1 MKPGPLTRGLSVA
14 AKLRMLTVGAVL
26 LTTLALLALA
36 VPRTVTVS
44 FERLSR
50 KGETLG
56 RIVAENSEFAV
67 YTQNLSALRQVA
79 QGLRADPEVAYVRFV
94 GTDGR
99 VLLEDALLPGVKLPP
114 WHEPKDAGPEHA
126 HWVKLDE
133 SSDAGFVDVALA
145 VGGKQNPSLLSGDVM
160 SEGSSGTS
168 PVGHVQ
174 LGLSEELTRRELRD
188 FVTEAALAALA
199 LLLLAVLIA
208 NVLVRRISAPIG
220 ALVSATQAVAG
231 GRLDVDI
238 PIKGHDEIGVLATAF
253 RAMVGRLR
261 SYRDEVEEYQKHLEL
276 KVEERTAQLE
286 ATTQEARQLARQAEE
301 ASKAKSQFLANMS
314 HEIRTP
320 MNGVIGMAQLLLN
333 TQLSTQQR
341 RYADTVHGSAES
353 LLHIIN
359 DILDFSKVEAGR
371 LELEQLDF
379 DLRDS
384 VESVCELLAQRA
396 QEKGLEL
403 VCAIEAEAPAAL
415 LGDPGR
421 LRQVLMNLVGNAIK
435 FTHKGEV
442 AVRVRA
448 TTQSDAAVELRFE
461 VQDTGIGI
469 SPEVRDNLFRAFVQA
484 DGSTT
489 RKYGGTGLG
498 LAISKQIVE
507 LMQGKIGVDST
518 PGAGS
523 TFWFTCRLERQQSA
537 TAPDHPVPNRL
548 PGLKVLVVDDNATN
562 REVLSRNLI
571 AWGMEVTCAEDAGSA
586 LRLAIEAAGRGSPY
600 ELAVLDLMMPGMDG
614 LQLARAVRG
623 SPELAG
629 IRLLLLTSAGTGGD
643 SDETRRAGID
653 ACLNKPVRQSQLF
666 DCLCNLM
673 GRPPSISE
681 SPQSVPIAEFT
692 APGVHV
698 LVVDDNAVN
707 RAVIVG
713 FLEEYECRVSEAAD
727 GSEAIDRLASDPAHL
742 VLMDCQ
748 MPVMDGFAATAEIR
762 RRSIATPAGKRLPV
776 VALTASAL
784 KGERERCLAAG
795 MDDYLAKPLR
805 QTELVQVLRH
815 WLNGSTSA
823 AGTPTTPAAGSGGR
837 TSGPIAR
844 PSGPANRVSG
854 PSHRESGPAGRVS
867 GPTAAP
873 ASVLDQQVVDGLRK
887 MQKSGK
893 ADLFQRLV
901 GIYLRETPSA
911 VERLRAAS
919 DTADWPGVARVAH
932 MLRSSTAMLGA
943 TGMAELFRTVEQAIS
958 ENDTARVPELVAEI
972 ERLFAQ
978 VSVALEQA
986 VAEERRARTA

>member
-1 MKPGPLTRGLSVA
+1 MKAVRPTRGLSVA
-14 AKLRMLTVGAVL
+14 TKLRMLTVGAVL
-26 LTTLALLALA
+26 LTTLALLGLA

-56 RIVAENSEFAV
+56 RIIAENSEFAV
-67 YTQNLSALRQVA
+67 YTQNVTALRQVA

-99 VLLEDALLPGVKLPP
+99 VLLEDALLPGVTLPP
-114 WHEPKDAGPEHA
+114 WRESSDPGSERARS
-126 HWVKLDE
+126 VKLDD
-133 SSDAGFVDVALA
+133 STAGFVDISLA
-145 VGGKQNPSLLSGDVM
+145 VGGKQSPGLLSGDVM
-160 SEGSSGTS
+160 SEGSGGAS

-174 LGLSEELTRRELRD
+174 LGLSEAPTRRELRD
-188 FVTEAALAALA
+188 FVTEAGLAALA
-199 LLLLAVLIA
+199 LLLLAILIA

-231 GRLDVDI
+231 GRLEVDI
-238 PIKGHDEIGVLATAF
+238 AIQGHDEIGVLATAF

-261 SYRDEVEEYQKHLEL
+261 AYRDEVEEYQKGLEH

-286 ATTQEARQLARQAEE
+286 ATTHEARQLARQAEE

-333 TQLSTQQR
+333 TQLSPQQR

-379 DLRDS
+379 DLCDS

-403 VCAIEAEAPAAL
+403 VCAIEAETPAAL
-415 LGDPGR
+415 VGDPGR

-442 AVRVRA
+442 AVRVR
-448 TTQSDAAVELRFE
+448 TTQQSEEAVELRFE

-469 SPEVRDNLFRAFVQA
+469 SSEVRDHLFRAFVQA

-507 LMQGKIGVDST
+507 LMQGQIGVDST

-523 TFWFTCRLERQQSA
+523 TFWFTCRMPRQQSG
-537 TAPDHPVPNRL
+537 APSEHAVPNRL
-548 PGLKVLVVDDNATN
+548 PGLRVLVVDDNATN
-562 REVLSRNLI
+562 REVLARNLV
-571 AWGMEVTCAEDAGSA
+571 AWGMEVTCTEDAGSA
-586 LRLAIEAAGRGSPY
+586 LRLAIEAAGHSAPF

-643 SDETRRAGID
+643 SAETRRAGID

-673 GRPPSISE
+673 GRPPVITE
-681 SPQSVPIAEFT
+681 RPQSAPLADFR

-727 GSEAIDRLASDPAHL
+727 GSEAIDRLAGDPAHL

-748 MPVMDGFAATAEIR
+748 MPVMDGFAATGEIR
-762 RRSIATPAGKRLPV
+762 RRSMATPGGKRLPV

-805 QTELVQVLRH
+805 QAELVQVLRH
-815 WLNGSTSA
+815 WLNGSSSA
-823 AGTPTTPAAGSGGR
+823 EAAAPTAR
-837 TSGPIAR
+837 TSGAGAR
-844 PSGPANRVSG
+844 PSGPTPRVPGPAPRVSG
-854 PSHRESGPAGRVS
+854 LTARASGPSTA
-867 GPTAAP
+867 PTP
-873 ASVLDQQVVDGLRK
+873 VLDAQVVDGLRTI
-887 MQKSGK
+887 QKSGK

-901 GIYLRETPSA
+901 GIYLRETPPA
-911 VERLRAAS
+911 MERLRAAT
-919 DTADWPGVARVAH
+919 DAADWPGTARVAH

-943 TGMAELFRTVEQAIS
+943 TSLAELFRDLEQSITDGQS
-958 ENDTARVPELVAEI
+958 DGVPDLVARI
-972 ERLFAQ
+972 ELEFGQ
-978 VSVALEQA
+978 VSAALELA
-986 VAEERRARTA
+986 MTEERRARSA

>member
-1 MKPGPLTRGLSVA
+1 MNPGRLTRGLSVA
-14 AKLRMLTVGAVL
+14 NKLRMLTVGAVL

-67 YTQNLSALRQVA
+67 YTQNLSALRQIA

-114 WHEPKDAGPEHA
+114 WREPSDPGEGHA
-126 HWVKLDE
+126 RSLKLDQE
-133 SSDAGFVDVALA
+133 SAGFVDVSLA
-145 VGGKQNPSLLSGDVM
+145 VGGKQSPGLLSGDVM
-160 SEGSSGTS
+160 SEGGGAAT

-174 LGLSEELTRRELRD
+174 LGLSEELTRQELHD
-188 FVTEAALAALA
+188 FVTEAGLASLA
-199 LLLLAVLIA
+199 LLLLAILIA

-220 ALVSATQAVAG
+220 SLVSATQAVAG

-238 PIKGHDEIGVLATAF
+238 AIKGQDEIGVLATAF

-261 SYRDEVEEYQKHLEL
+261 SYRDEVEEYQKHLEH

-333 TQLSTQQR
+333 TQLTPQQR

-396 QEKGLEL
+396 QEKNLEL
-403 VCAIEAEAPAAL
+403 VCAIDAETPAAL
-415 LGDPGR
+415 VGDPGR

-448 TTQSDAAVELRFE
+448 TGQTGDQVDLRLE

-469 SPEVRDNLFRAFVQA
+469 SPDVRDNLFRAFVQA

-518 PGAGS
+518 PGTGS
-523 TFWFTCRLERQQSA
+523 TFWFTCRLPRQKNEA
-537 TAPDHPVPNRL
+537 APEHPAPNRL
-548 PGLKVLVVDDNATN
+548 PGLRVLVVDDNATN
-562 REVLSRNLI
+562 REVLARNLV

-586 LRLAIEAAGRGSPY
+586 LRLAIEAAGHGSPFD
-600 ELAVLDLMMPGMDG
+600 LAVLDLMMPGMDG

-653 ACLNKPVRQSQLF
+653 ACLSKPVRQSQLF

-673 GRPPSISE
+673 GRPPA
-681 SPQSVPIAEFT
+681 IAETQPGASGTEFR

-727 GSEAIDRLASDPAHL
+727 GSEAIDRLAGDPAHL

-762 RRSIATPAGKRLPV
+762 RRAITTPGGTRLPV

-805 QTELVQVLRH
+805 QAELVQVLRH
-815 WLNGSTSA
+815 WLNGSAAA
-823 AGTPTTPAAGSGGR
+823 AGASHAAAAGSR
-837 TSGPIAR
+837 TSGPTTH
-844 PSGPANRVSG
+844 PSGPHRVSG
-854 PSHRESGPAGRVS
+854 PSPRVS
-867 GPTAAP
+867 GPGARVSGPSPAP
-873 ASVLDQQVVDGLRK
+873 VLDQQVVDGLRK
-887 MQKSGK
+887 MQKNGK

-901 GIYLRETPSA
+901 GIYLRETPPA

-919 DTADWPGVARVAH
+919 DTADWSGAARIAH

-943 TGMAELFRTVEQAIS
+943 TSLAEQFRDLEQAVTDDRS
-958 ENDTARVPELVAEI
+958 ERVPDLVSRIEQDFAE
-972 ERLFAQ
+972 
-978 VSVALEQA
+978 VSAALEQA
-986 VAEERRARTA
+986 LTEEPRARSA